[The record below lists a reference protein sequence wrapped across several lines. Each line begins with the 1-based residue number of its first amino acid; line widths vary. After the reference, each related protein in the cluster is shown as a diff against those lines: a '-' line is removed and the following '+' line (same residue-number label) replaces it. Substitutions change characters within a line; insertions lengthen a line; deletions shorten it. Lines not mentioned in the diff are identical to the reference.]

1 MIKSTKLRPADIW
14 ILNKL
19 NETIKEVT
27 ESYNN
32 EFNLHQI
39 VKTLRV
45 FYYTNFFDFYLES
58 TKPLLKSND
67 HELLELTWNVLR
79 ICNKNSLLMYH
90 PFMPSITEE
99 IWQLNS
105 GFSDADEKFTSI
117 LDFNYQTCLKL
128 NELNVSFISLNLT
141 V

>member
-1 MIKSTKLRPADIW
+1 MRSSKLRPADVW
-14 ILNKL
+14 IMNKL
-19 NETIKEVT
+19 NETMREVA
-27 ESYNN
+27 ENFSN

-58 TKPLLKSND
+58 TKPLLKSDD
-67 HELLELTWNVLR
+67 HELLENVWNVLR
-79 ICNKNSLLMYH
+79 VCNKSALIMYH

-105 GFSDADEKFTSI
+105 GFSDNSKKFTSI
-117 LDFNYQTCLKL
+117 LDFEYPKR
-128 NELNVSFISLNLT
+128 LNLDKLT
-141 V
+141 VS